1 MLRLLGPALLLAAL
15 AGCSHVPRV
24 HPPPPLRASADHPNV
39 LLIVAEDLSP
49 HLGAYGDTAAHTPRL
64 DQLAREGVL
73 FTNAFTTG
81 PVCAPSR
88 ATIQSGMYPRSIGAM
103 HMRTS
108 RAWDPAG
115 SAKAF
120 SYLAVPPPEVKAFPE
135 LLRRAGY
142 FTVNQLKTD
151 YQFGE
156 PFTIWDEFEP
166 DESQRTVWRRVPRGQ
181 PFLAMLD
188 PWITHESFLWPTAP
202 SAEDETLAKVAERN
216 ARAFAGHP
224 SVIDPNEVR
233 LSPYLAD
240 TPDTRRDVARQYEN
254 AAILDEQIGEI
265 LDTLAADGLAE
276 KTIVIFT
283 TDHGDGLPNAKRR
296 AYDSGLRVPLI
307 VRFPD
312 GHGAGSV
319 REDVVSFVDLAPTI
333 LDLAELPIPAFMQ
346 GQPFLGPHARARR
359 YAFAAADRMDTA
371 PGKWRSVRDRR
382 FQYLANRM
390 PDVPLL
396 APIKFRDALLS
407 MQELWRLHALHALTP
422 LQESQFTTPRPAEE
436 LYDTAADPD
445 ETRNLAGDSAH
456 AEVLARMRAALAEFE
471 ASVPDLCPDGERAMA
486 ERMWPDLH
494 QPRTERPLAARVT
507 QDGVDALALAS
518 ATPGASIGYRYD
530 RDPPERW
537 RLYVAPVAVPP
548 GLEIEAKA
556 VRYGWAESESVRL
569 P

>member
-1 MLRLLGPALLLAAL
+1 VLRPLWLLLGLAAL
-15 AGCSHVPRV
+15 AACSHVPRV
-24 HPPPPLRASADHPNV
+24 HPPPPLRASSDHPSV

-49 HLGAYGDTAAHTPRL
+49 HLGAYGDPVARTPRL
-64 DQLAREGVL
+64 DQLAREGIR
-73 FTNAFTTG
+73 FANAFTTG

-108 RAWDPAG
+108 RAWDPPG
-115 SAKAF
+115 SPKSF

-156 PFTIWDEFEP
+156 PFTIWDAFDP
-166 DESQRTVWRRVPRGQ
+166 DESHRTVWRSAPGGQ

-188 PWITHESFLWPTAP
+188 PWITHESFLWPT
-202 SAEDETLAKVAERN
+202 EGKTQDKVLAAVAERN

-224 SVIDPNEVR
+224 SLIDPNAVPV
-233 LSPYLAD
+233 SPYLAD

-254 AAILDEQIGEI
+254 AALLDAQIGEI
-265 LDTLAADGLAE
+265 LDALRDDGLADR
-276 KTIVIFT
+276 TIVIFT

-296 AYDSGLRVPLI
+296 AYDSGLHVPLI

-312 GHGAGSV
+312 GRGAGTV
-319 REDVVSFVDLAPTI
+319 RGDVVSFVDLAPTI
-333 LDLAELPIPAFMQ
+333 LDLAGLPVPSFMQ
-346 GQPFLGPHARARR
+346 GQPFLGPHARPRQ

-371 PGKWRSVRDRR
+371 PGKWRSVRDAR

-396 APIKFRDALLS
+396 QPIKFRDALLS
-407 MQELWRLHALHALTP
+407 MQELWRLHARHALTP
-422 LQESQFTTPRPAEE
+422 LQESQFTTPRPSEE

-445 ETRNLAGDSAH
+445 ETRNLAGDPAY

-471 ASVPDLCPDGERAMA
+471 ARTPDLCPDGERAMA
-486 ERMWPDLH
+486 ERMWPGLR
-494 QPRTERPLAARVT
+494 QPRTEPPRAAHLT
-507 QDGVDALALAS
+507 QNGVDLLALAS
-518 ATPGASIGYRYD
+518 PTPGASIGYRFE
-530 RDPPERW
+530 RDPPARW
-537 RLYVAPVAVPP
+537 RLYVDPVRVPA
-548 GLEIEAKA
+548 GLELEAKA
-556 VRYGWAESESVRL
+556 VRYGWAESASVRL